1 MAELELPDHDELVE
15 RAKDRYTKRVALLT
29 AVYAVFLAITSLG
42 GNNAAKEMMLAQ
54 QQVTDQWAFY
64 QSKAMREH
72 LYRSQRQQLEAH
84 LLERQESMGKSARER
99 YESLIRE
106 MAAEEGRYRDEK
118 KGIEKGA
125 KELEATRDR
134 NMSKDPYFDYAEVLL
149 QIAIVMASI
158 AILSSSRPV
167 LWLSVGSAVTGVI
180 LTGNGFLLLFR
191 IPFLH

>member
-1 MAELELPDHDELVE
+1 MAELELPDHEELVE

-84 LLERQESMGKSARER
+84 LLERQQSMGTAARER
-99 YESLIRE
+99 YEGLIRE
-106 MAAEEGRYRDEK
+106 MATEEGRYREEK

-167 LWLSVGSAVTGVI
+167 LWLSVCSAVTGVI

>member
-29 AVYAVFLAITSLG
+29 AVYAVLLAITSLG

-72 LYRSQRQQLEAH
+72 LYRSQRQQLEAQ
-84 LLERQESMGKSARER
+84 LLERQDGMAKAAWENYDR
-99 YESLIRE
+99 LIRE
-106 MAAEEGRYRDEK
+106 MSAEEGRYRDEK

-167 LWLSVGSAVTGVI
+167 LWLSVGSATAGTI
-180 LTGNGFLLLFR
+180 LTVNGFLLIFR
-191 IPFLH
+191 LPFLH

>member
-1 MAELELPDHDELVE
+1 MAELELPNHEELLE
-15 RAKDRYTKRVALLT
+15 QARDRYAKRVALLT

-72 LYRSQRQQLEAH
+72 LYKSQRQQLEAQ
-84 LLERQESMGKSARER
+84 LLERREHMGVTARER
-99 YESLIRE
+99 YERLIRE
-106 MAAEEGRYRDEK
+106 MAAEERRYRDEK
-118 KGIEKGA
+118 KGIEKAA

-134 NMSKDPYFDYAEVLL
+134 NMAKDPYFDYAEVLL

-167 LWLSVGSAVTGVI
+167 LWLSFGSAAAGALLSV
-180 LTGNGFLLLFR
+180 NGFTLLFR
-191 IPFLH
+191 IPFFH